1 MVDVVVIGAGPAGL
15 SAGLNLARARR
26 TVHVVD
32 SNRPRN
38 AATLQSHGFLT
49 RDGVSPLE
57 LRALGRAE
65 LARYPDVDCERA
77 CVAAIAPG
85 QAGGFSVTVSQTG
98 GGADRAVNARSI
110 LIASGLV
117 ETLPEIEGLRVFY
130 GTSLH
135 SCIECDGY
143 EKRDAPVALI
153 GETDDLAAR
162 AALISQWSS
171 DLVVF
176 TNGVGGVSADEEAA
190 LARRGV
196 RVERRPITEIVGE
209 RGEMTA
215 VLLRDGERVKR
226 TGGFVRPRW
235 STNLDYAAEL
245 SIETDAEGYIAVDSD
260 GRTSVSGVY
269 AAGDSVA
276 PGPTQLIIAAGF
288 GARAAAAINR
298 DLIGL

>member
-1 MVDVVVIGAGPAGL
+1 MVDAVVIGAGPAGL

-38 AATLQSHGFLT
+38 AATLRSHGFLT

-65 LARYPDVDCERA
+65 LAKYPEADCEQA
-77 CVAAIAPG
+77 SVAAIVPG
-85 QAGGFSVTVSQTG
+85 QSGGFSVTVSQTA
-98 GGADRAVNARSI
+98 GGAERAVNARSI

-117 ETLPEIEGLRVFY
+117 ETLPDIEGVRVFY

-135 SCIECDGY
+135 SCVDCDAY
-143 EKRDAPVALI
+143 EKSDAPLALI

-176 TNGVGGVSADEEAA
+176 TNGMGGVSADDEAA
-190 LARRGV
+190 LARWGA
-196 RVERRPITEIVGE
+196 RVERQPIAEIVGE

-215 VLLRDGERVKR
+215 VLLRDGERVER
-226 TGGFVRPRW
+226 SGGFVRPTW
-235 STNLDYAAEL
+235 STNLDYAAGL
-245 SIETDAEGYIAVDSD
+245 GIETDGEGHITVDSD
-260 GRTSVSGVY
+260 GRTSVPGVY

-276 PGPTQLIIAAGF
+276 PGPTQMIIAAGF
-288 GARAAAAINR
+288 GARTAAAINR